1 MTTESRISEA
11 GLRVLRT
18 LQALRG
24 HSLKGLSNGELATR
38 LQDSKANVNRSVNT
52 LIAAGLAVRL
62 EDGRYALSV
71 GMLQIAQA
79 HAEEMARAQN
89 RINELSQRVLAGA
102 HL

>member
-11 GLRVLRT
+11 GLRVLNT
-18 LQALRG
+18 LKALRG
-24 HSLKGLSNGELATR
+24 QSLNGLSNSELANR

-62 EDGRYALSV
+62 DSGRFALSV
-71 GMLQIAQA
+71 AMLQIAQA
-79 HAEEMARAQN
+79 HADEMARAQN
-89 RINELSQRVLAGA
+89 RIHELNQRVLAGA